1 MINIKKRSDFLNKE
15 INQVY
20 DLVIIGGGITGAGV
34 LLDASS
40 RGINTLLIE
49 KGDYASG
56 TSSKSTKLI
65 HGGLRYLKKLE
76 FKIVRD
82 VGRERKIS
90 HKNAPHLV
98 IPEKMLIPLTKNG
111 SFKKWQLNIALFIYD
126 LLAGVKGSDKRK
138 ILSKEETFKKEPCLK
153 DNKLT
158 GAGYYAEYRTDDAR
172 LTIEIIKTATK
183 YNGESINYLE
193 AKSIVKNDYFLIE
206 CFDSIQQKNVTI
218 KSKKLVNACGPW
230 VDFTRKNENKIST
243 SKIRLSKGVHI
254 VLNHD
259 KLPLKQSVY
268 YDADKGRMCFAIPR
282 GRVTYVGTTDDDFSG
297 HPDSPT
303 TTNKDVKYLL
313 NYINKT
319 FSKNLTENDVISSWA
334 GLRPLIEQEGK
345 KSTELSRK
353 DEIFISNSGMI
364 SIAGGKLTGYRLM
377 GKKVV
382 DIISKDLNINLECFT
397 EKIPISGNFNPKFN
411 DYNDFKQTVIAEL
424 LKKNLDEDISD
435 YLIQNYGLN
444 CLSIISEYEPSKNSS
459 FEEVEIIYTIENEG
473 VCFPMDYFMR
483 RSGKMYFDPDSISSK
498 IFNLSK
504 IFQDNLNLSEID
516 LFINK
521 VLIKKK
527 NLTDF
532 SNED

>member
-1 MINIKKRSDFLNKE
+1 MINIKNRTDFLNNE
-15 INQVY
+15 INQIY
-20 DLVIIGGGITGAGV
+20 DLVIIGGGITGAGI

-40 RGINTLLIE
+40 RGINSLLIE

-111 SFKKWQLNIALFIYD
+111 SFKKWQLNIALFVYD
-126 LLAGVKGSDKRK
+126 FLAGVRGNDKRK
-138 ILSKEETFKKEPCLK
+138 ILSKDETYKKEPCLK
-153 DNKLT
+153 KNKLT
-158 GAGYYAEYRTDDAR
+158 GSGYYAEYRTDDAR

-183 YNGESINYLE
+183 YKGNSINYVE

-206 CFDSIQQKNVTI
+206 CFDHIEQKKITI
-218 KSKKLVNACGPW
+218 KTRKLVNACGPW
-230 VDFTRKNENKIST
+230 VDFTRNNENINSI

-259 KLPLKQSVY
+259 QLPLKQSVY
-268 YDADKGRMCFAIPR
+268 FDADRGRMCFAIPR
-282 GRVTYVGTTDDDFSG
+282 GSVTYVGTTDDDYNG
-297 HPDSPT
+297 HPDFPK

-313 NYINKT
+313 NYVNKT
-319 FSKNLTENDVISSWA
+319 FSKNLTKKDVISSWA

-353 DEIFISNSGMI
+353 DEIFISDSGMI

-382 DIISKDLNINLECFT
+382 DIIAKDLNINFECFT
-397 EKIPISGNFNPKFN
+397 EKIPISGSFKPQFN
-411 DYNDFKQTVIAEL
+411 DYNDFKQTVKSEL
-424 LKKNLDEDISD
+424 LKKNINKDISD

-444 CLSIISEYEPSKNSS
+444 SLSIINKYDSSKNSS
-459 FEEVEIIYTIENEG
+459 FEEVEVIYTIENEG
-473 VCFPMDYFMR
+473 VCTPMDYFMR
-483 RSGKMYFDPDSISSK
+483 RSGKMYFNPDSISPE

-504 IFQDNLNLSEID
+504 IFHENLNHSDLESLINNVLSM
-516 LFINK
+516 
-521 VLIKKK
+521 KKK
-527 NLTDF
+527 LTDF
-532 SNED
+532 SYEG